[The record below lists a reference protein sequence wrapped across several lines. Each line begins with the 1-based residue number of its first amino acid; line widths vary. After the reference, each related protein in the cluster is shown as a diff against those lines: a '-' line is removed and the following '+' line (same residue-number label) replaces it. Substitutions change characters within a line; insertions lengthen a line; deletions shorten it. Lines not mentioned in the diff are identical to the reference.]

1 MNPLSNGRKL
11 GILMTPHYPTDLSA
25 GCDHFGRTASL
36 CLMNSSV
43 FQYSE
48 MNTAIR
54 QEQHAR
60 YLHGTSFQ
68 DGKNGT
74 IDTPWNVFRIEK
86 PCKKSLLCLSCQGR
100 TCSVSGNSQCPANA

>member
-11 GILMTPHYPTDLSA
+11 GVLMTPHYPADLST
-25 GCDHFGRTASL
+25 GCDHFGRTSSL
-36 CLMNSSV
+36 CLMNSSL

-60 YLHGTSFQ
+60 HLHGTSFK
-68 DGKNGT
+68 DGKNGK
-74 IDTPWNVFRIEK
+74 IDTPWNVSPIEK
-86 PCKKSLLCLSCQGR
+86 PCKNKTFLP
-100 TCSVSGNSQCPANA
+100 SVSGPDLFCIGK